1 MRRFEG
7 RAVLVTGGARGLGRS
22 HAMAFAR
29 EGASV
34 AICDVAGST
43 SVDAYPLSTEADL
56 AEAVAEIESTGA
68 VCLTSQTDVRD
79 VSGLQY
85 FVSQVEERFGR
96 IDVLCANAGK
106 TNFGRCVDLTDE
118 IWAEVIS
125 VNLTGVFNSVRA
137 ALRGML
143 ERRAG
148 RIVVMGSSAARM
160 GLAGES
166 AYTAAKWGVIGFV
179 KSVALEVA
187 DAGITVN
194 AVCPTVVNTRLIHN
208 DAHYRLFR
216 PDLDAPTLDDA
227 LGPMR
232 AQHPQGIAWLEPA
245 EVSAAVL
252 YLASDAAGHITGE
265 TLSITAGLSAQN
277 VG

>member
-7 RAVLVTGGARGLGRS
+7 RVVLVTGGARGLGRS
-22 HAMAFAR
+22 HALAFAH

-34 AICDVAGST
+34 AICDVARSAPA
-43 SVDAYPLSTEADL
+43 DAYALSTETDL
-56 AEAVAEIESTGA
+56 EETVREIESTGA
-68 VCLTSQTDVRD
+68 PCLASQTDVRD
-79 VSGLQY
+79 AAGLRQ
-85 FVSQVEERFGR
+85 FVSDIEERFGR
-96 IDVLCANAGK
+96 VDILCANAGK
-106 TNFGRCVDLTDE
+106 TNFGHCTDITDE
-118 IWAEVIS
+118 VWAEVIG

-137 ALRGML
+137 VLPDML
-143 ERRAG
+143 ERRTG

-187 DAGITVN
+187 EAGITVN

-216 PDLDAPTLDDA
+216 PDLESPTLQDV
-227 LGPMR
+227 LEPMR
-232 AQHPQGIAWLEPA
+232 TQHPQGIAWLEPA
-245 EVSAAVL
+245 EVSEAVL
-252 YLASDAAGHITGE
+252 YLASDAAKHITGE